1 MKPKGG
7 ARPKAGRKAVKID
20 LEQVEKLSG
29 LQCTDAEIAAFCN
42 VSVRTIT
49 RRRKQP
55 AFAEA
60 MDRGKARGLVSL
72 RRNLWGLAAR
82 GNPAANI
89 FLAKNLL
96 GYKDFFSNEHTGPN
110 GGPIAID
117 SRADLSKYTDE
128 DLEQLERLINKAKP
142 PDGD

>member
-20 LEQVEKLSG
+20 LEQVEKLGG
-29 LQCTDAEIAAFCN
+29 LQCTDEELAAFVG
-42 VSVRTIT
+42 VSARTVE
-49 RRRKQP
+49 RRKKQP

-60 MDRGKARGLVSL
+60 LTRGKAKGLVSL
-72 RRNLWGLAAR
+72 RRNLWALAAR

-96 GYKDFFSNEHTGPN
+96 GYKDYFSNELSGPN
-110 GGPIAID
+110 GGPIQID
-117 SRADLSKYTDE
+117 RKTDLSKLTDE
-128 DLEQLERLINKAKP
+128 DLQELERLVEKAKP
-142 PDGD
+142 TDGD